1 METKKKKIRKK
12 KPILNTIALVG
23 DMVEENIVD
32 PVKERL
38 GTAAEPELVRDVVS
52 DYEMSESDDDNDE
65 NRLAPTSGLERQTLY
80 FYVQQLLTRP
90 IAALPSDV
98 DADQLKQWIIEALEI
113 DTLRM
118 CILVILF

>member
-1 METKKKKIRKK
+1 MEGGHRKK